1 MTSNQETSASP
12 WTPAQPRAAWRRP
25 FETWLDGIE
34 PGWAIP
40 ALLIGFVAIW
50 MAFLLIAYINADL
63 HPDILETWS
72 IGRTFEWGNP
82 KHPPLMGW
90 VARLWSTVFPLTDW
104 SFQLLAMVNAA
115 VALWAVDLITRR
127 FVRGDKR
134 VIVLL
139 LLMLLPAYQFHAQ
152 RFNANSILLAIW
164 PLATYCFLRSFE
176 TRAFGWSAAAGLCA
190 ALAMLGKHYSIF
202 LVAGFV
208 LAAIAHPQRRTYFS
222 SLAPW
227 VSTLVGL
234 VMLAPHLYWL
244 ATHDFAPMKY
254 AMTAHG
260 GRNLPSAVHESGMFT
275 LTLLAYFALPAVT
288 WLLMIRTNLRAYASN
303 LRRIEPGL
311 LLLLLVFIGS
321 ILFPAMVCI
330 AMGTDLPA
338 LWNLQG
344 LFFVAVVAVAA
355 TTFAVDRFDTVNL
368 AVFVLGLSLV
378 AVAAAPF
385 HAIYR
390 NTHGYKEGRT
400 FYRQAAEELTR
411 RWHQVSPT
419 PLPAVSGDDNLAFA
433 AAFYSPDHPRY
444 ARPFQFQYGW
454 GLPRQSTL
462 DKGWAALCFKGEAD
476 CEGWLRRLETRQ
488 TKFVQSEFALSSQLW
503 GRPGVSTTIVAVIA
517 PPRDPSA
524 EPVLVP
530 EHESLEDFSASRRH
544 IQFRPESAVRPTRP

>member
-1 MTSNQETSASP
+1 MTSNPGTSASP
-12 WTPAQPRAAWRRP
+12 RTPAQPRAAWRRP
-25 FETWLDGIE
+25 FEAWLDGIE

-115 VALWAVDLITRR
+115 FALWSVDLITRR

-152 RFNANSILLAIW
+152 RFNANSILLAAW

-176 TRAFGWSAAAGLCA
+176 TRAFGWSVAAGLCA
-190 ALAMLGKHYSIF
+190 ALAMLGKHYSVF

-208 LAAIAHPQRRTYFS
+208 LAAIAHPQRRAYFA

-227 VSTLVGL
+227 VSALVGL
-234 VMLAPHLYWL
+234 AVLAPHLYWL
-244 ATHDFAPMKY
+244 AAHDFAPMKY

-260 GRNLPSAVHESGMFT
+260 GRSLPSAVHESGMFT

-321 ILFPAMVCI
+321 ILFPAVACI
-330 AMGTDLPA
+330 TIGTDLPA

-344 LFFVAVVAVAA
+344 LFFVAIIAVAA
-355 TTFAVDRFDTVNL
+355 ATFAVDRFDTVNL
-368 AVFVLGLSLV
+368 AVFVLGLSLF
-378 AVAAAPF
+378 AVGAAPF

-433 AAFYSPDHPRY
+433 TAFYSPDHPRY
-444 ARPFQFQYGW
+444 ARPFQFQYVW

-476 CEGWLRRLETRQ
+476 CEAWLRRLETRQ
-488 TKFVQSEFALSSQLW
+488 TKFVQSEFVLTSQLW
-503 GRPGVSTTIVAVIA
+503 GRPGVSTVIVAVIA

-530 EHESLEDFSASRRH
+530 ERESLEDFSASRRH
-544 IQFRPESAVRPTRP
+544 IQFRPESAIRPTRP